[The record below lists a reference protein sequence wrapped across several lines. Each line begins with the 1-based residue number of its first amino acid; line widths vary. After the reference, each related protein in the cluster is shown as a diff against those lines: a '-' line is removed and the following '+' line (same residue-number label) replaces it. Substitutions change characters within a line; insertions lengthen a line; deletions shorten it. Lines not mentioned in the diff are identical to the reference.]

1 MSMPSLVTLPLA
13 GTALAALVLIAPA
26 SASAAADD
34 WKVLF
39 DGKSTDAWRGYSRD
53 TFPTGCW
60 VIEGDTLKTVSGG
73 KQPCDLVTREPYRD
87 FELELEY
94 KLTPGGNSGVLYR
107 VTELPGEPS
116 WHSGP
121 ELQILDDD
129 KYRQNSPKNWTGSLY
144 DLIAAPRDKVVK
156 PVGQWN
162 KVRVLVRDNHVE
174 HWLNGKKVVEY
185 ELGSDALETLIAGS
199 KFKDMPR
206 FAREPEGYIALQHHE
221 GGDVWFRNV
230 RVRRLGAAALAA
242 TPAPGKV
249 LTGKATD
256 GAWVSLFNGKDLT
269 GWKAHGQERWTVDD
283 GEIHGVAVTK
293 EYGYLSTEK
302 TYRDFEMKAK
312 FKAEGTGNSG
322 IFYHS
327 SLDGVDIK
335 GVQVEVDPHPGM
347 HTGGL
352 YESAGRGWLIQPND
366 AAEKA
371 LVVDGW
377 NEVRAVVRGPH
388 AQTWVNGVPAV
399 DYTDPSPK
407 YTDGLI
413 ALQLHAGG
421 EGKMRFKDIVVREI
435 Q

>member
-1 MSMPSLVTLPLA
+1 MPSLVTFPLTGA
-13 GTALAALVLIAPA
+13 ALATLVLLG
-26 SASAAADD
+26 AATADKGE

-39 DGKSTDAWRGYSRD
+39 DGKSTDAWRGYGRD
-53 TFPTGCW
+53 AFPAGCW
-60 VIEGDTLKTVSGG
+60 IIEGDTLKTVTGG
-73 KQPCDLVTREPYRD
+73 KGPCDIVTREPYRD

-107 VTELPGEPS
+107 VAELPGEPS

-121 ELQILDDD
+121 EMQILDDD
-129 KYRQNSPKNWTGSLY
+129 KYRTNSPKNWTGALY
-144 DLIAAPRDKVVK
+144 DLIAAPSDKVVH
-156 PVGQWN
+156 PVGEWN

-174 HWLNGKKVVEY
+174 HWLNGRKAVEY
-185 ELGSDALETLIAGS
+185 DLGSVALKTLIAGS

-206 FAREPEGYIALQHHE
+206 FAREPEGYIALQHHD

-230 RVRRLGAAALAA
+230 RVRSLSAPAASGARAGS
-242 TPAPGKV
+242 APS
-249 LTGKATD
+249 
-256 GAWVSLFNGKDLT
+256 GAKEKGWVSLFNGKDLT
-269 GWKAHGQERWTVDD
+269 GWKAHGQERWTVDQ
-283 GEIHGVAVTK
+283 GEIHGEAVTK

-302 TYRDFEMKAK
+302 PYRDFELKAK

-322 IFYHS
+322 VFYHS

-352 YESAGRGWLIQPND
+352 YESAGRGWLVQPNE

-371 LVVDGW
+371 LVVGGW

-388 AQTWVNGVPAV
+388 VQTWVNGVPAV
-399 DYTDPSPK
+399 DYTDASPK

-421 EGKMRFKDIVVREI
+421 EGKMRFKDIVVRELE
-435 Q
+435 

>member
-1 MSMPSLVTLPLA
+1 MPSLVTFPRTLA
-13 GTALAALVLIAPA
+13 ALAALALIGPA
-26 SASAAADD
+26 AVSAGED
-34 WKVLF
+34 WKILF

-53 TFPTGCW
+53 GFPAGCW
-60 VIEGDTLKTVSGG
+60 AIEGDTLKTVSGG
-73 KQPCDLVTREPYRD
+73 KGPCDLVTREPYRD
-87 FELELEY
+87 FDFELEY
-94 KLTPGGNSGVLYR
+94 KLSPGGNSGVLYR
-107 VTELPGEPS
+107 VAELPGEPS

-121 ELQILDDD
+121 EMQILDDD
-129 KYRQNSPKNWTGSLY
+129 KYRQNSPKNWTGALY
-144 DLIAAPRDKVVK
+144 DLIAAPSDK
-156 PVGQWN
+156 PVRPVGEWN
-162 KVRVLVRDNHVE
+162 KVRVLVRNNHVE

-185 ELGSDALETLIAGS
+185 DLGSDALKALVAES
-199 KFKDMPR
+199 KFKDMSR
-206 FAREPEGYIALQHHE
+206 FAREPEGYIAVQHHE

-230 RVRRLGAAALAA
+230 RVRHLDAGASAPAAA
-242 TPAPGKV
+242 PAPARRAAKGS
-249 LTGKATD
+249 D
-256 GAWVSLFNGKDLT
+256 GGWVSLFNGKDLT

-312 FKAEGTGNSG
+312 FKAEGSGNSG
-322 IFYHS
+322 VFYHS
-327 SLDGVDIK
+327 TLDGVDIK

-352 YESAGRGWLIQPND
+352 YESAGRGWLIQPSE

-388 AQTWVNGVPAV
+388 VQTWVNGVPAV